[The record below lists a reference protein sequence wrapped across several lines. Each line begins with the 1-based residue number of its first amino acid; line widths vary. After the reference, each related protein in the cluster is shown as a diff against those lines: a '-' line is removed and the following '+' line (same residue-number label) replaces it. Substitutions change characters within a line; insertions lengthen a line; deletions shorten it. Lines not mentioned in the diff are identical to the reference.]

1 MPLVTFVG
9 IKIIAGYYFTRLLLS
24 LSLIRVYHVFMHMC
38 THTCRIESLAFQD
51 SIGWG
56 CVHMQSGLALA
67 HRTPK
72 EE

>member
-1 MPLVTFVG
+1 MVSFVE
-9 IKIIAGYYFTRLLLS
+9 IKIIAGYHFTWLLLS

-38 THTCRIESLAFQD
+38 THTRRIESLAFQD

-56 CVHMQSGLALA
+56 CAYVQSGLALA